1 MDRYQKEKP
10 VFCSAFN
17 PLIPLISCVEL
28 RATISVLGTLIP
40 NPKIQIWSEKKKKK
54 KTDSVFSSPNFYFQ
68 TVATVEGRRSADNL
82 DVCSNSKKM

>member
-54 KTDSVFSSPNFYFQ
+54 KLILSSLPPIFISRQ
-68 TVATVEGRRSADNL
+68 LQRWKVEEAPTI
-82 DVCSNSKKM
+82 